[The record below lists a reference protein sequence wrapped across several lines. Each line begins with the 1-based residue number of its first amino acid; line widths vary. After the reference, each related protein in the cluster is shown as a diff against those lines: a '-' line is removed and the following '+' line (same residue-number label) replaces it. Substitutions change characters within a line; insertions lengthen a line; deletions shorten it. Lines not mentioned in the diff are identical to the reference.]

1 MQRKPKPHT
10 TGKKG
15 EPLAEDD
22 IATPTPTR
30 NLKYEQ
36 FREQVLQEAGR
47 LPPNPNPKIPEFFN
61 DEISKMFYPFEE
73 GSHEGVPPIPRVAAQ
88 RLLSGLVRISSGV
101 LGTTRQV
108 SDLIAALDKAY
119 SLFAQAFVDNNYALT
134 PGLLEVDL
142 PNMVFNFAIRENWF
156 PSVVLLGDKS
166 QDYELLSPRL
176 YPIDRIL
183 PAVFTAKSEETIE
196 WFRKAILPSVSKWKA
211 TLIEAQIQP
220 VVEPTSHTVTDPKTF
235 RQELLDDYKR
245 RVKDAK
251 GNPYS
256 NRSLYTAKN
265 SGICKPEFYEWLGGT
280 LSATSMT
287 CTNFERFLKANE
299 PPKRREPK
307 NPPKK

>member
-36 FREQVLQEAGR
+36 FREQLLQEAGR
-47 LPPNPNPKIPEFFN
+47 LPPNPNPEIPEFFN
-61 DEISKMFYPFEE
+61 DELSKMFYPFEE
-73 GSHEGVPPIPRVAAQ
+73 GSHEGVPPIPRVVAQ
-88 RLLSGLVRISSGV
+88 RLLVALVQISSGV
-101 LGTTRQV
+101 LGTTRQA

-142 PNMVFNFAIRENWF
+142 PNMVFNFALRENWF
-156 PSVVLLGDKS
+156 PSVVLHGDKS
-166 QDYELLSPRL
+166 QDYELLSPTL

-183 PAVFTAKSEETIE
+183 PAVFTAKSEQTIG

-220 VVEPTSHTVTDPKTF
+220 TTDLTEHTVEDLKKL
-235 RQELLDDYKR
+235 REDLLNDYKR
-245 RVKDAK
+245 RVKDDK
-251 GNPYS
+251 GKPYS
-256 NRSLYTAKN
+256 NYSLYNAKN
-265 SGICKPEFYEWLGGT
+265 SGICKPEFYKWLDGL
-280 LSATSMT
+280 LSVTSMT

-299 PPKRREPK
+299 PPKRRETKKPPK
-307 NPPKK
+307 N